1 LDKEKA
7 MWWLDMWLSIANLVM
22 QKWFEESRLLFTLV
36 KFVVGLFV
44 LTFVFYIA
52 GVLVVGRKRA
62 LFSDA
67 FVISLLGTIIEAVC
81 TLFFPLWIGILLSLL
96 VWLLLI
102 RHYYETGWLG
112 AIAVGILA
120 VIVLVVV
127 GILLEMLW
135 VFISAYF
142 L

>member
-1 LDKEKA
+1 
-7 MWWLDMWLSIANLVM
+7 MWWLGMWLSIANLVM
-22 QKWFEESRLLFTLV
+22 QKLFEDRLLFTLV

-52 GVLVVGRKRA
+52 GVIVVGGKRA

-67 FVISLLGTIIEAVC
+67 FVISLMGTIIEAVC

-120 VIVLVVV
+120 VIALVVV
-127 GILLEMLW
+127 GILSEKLW
-135 VFISAYF
+135 VFVSGYF

>member
-1 LDKEKA
+1 
-7 MWWLDMWLSIANLVM
+7 MWLSIANLVM
-22 QKWFEESRLLFTLV
+22 QKLFEDRLLFTLV

-52 GVLVVGRKRA
+52 GVIVVGGKRA

-67 FVISLLGTIIEAVC
+67 FVISLMGTIIEAVC

-120 VIVLVVV
+120 VIALVVV
-127 GILLEMLW
+127 GILSEKLW
-135 VFISAYF
+135 VFVSGYF